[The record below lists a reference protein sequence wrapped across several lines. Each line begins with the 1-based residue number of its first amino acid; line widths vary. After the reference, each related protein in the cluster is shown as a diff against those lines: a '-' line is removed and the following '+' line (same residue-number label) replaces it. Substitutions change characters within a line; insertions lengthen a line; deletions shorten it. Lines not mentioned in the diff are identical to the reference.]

1 MFYGKQ
7 ALRNA
12 LRPEIPVAQKYSTRK
27 LVEYIQLLVMR
38 LTLVM
43 TT

>member
-7 ALRNA
+7 ALRKA
-12 LRPEIPVAQKYSTRK
+12 LNPEIPVGTKILHQKSGG
-27 LVEYIQLLVMR
+27 EYTIIGYALIP
-38 LTLVM
+38 VM

>member
-12 LRPEIPVAQKYSTRK
+12 LRPEIPVGTKILHRK
-27 LVEYIQLLVMR
+27 SAENILLLVMR
-38 LTLVM
+38 LTPDM